1 MWSKTCINSYISD
14 TDFEKLKKAYWLKK
28 TSGKVK
34 VKEEKETSSM
44 APGSPPTPP
53 HTPQSPP
60 RQNLPCNLSQTSQ
73 TTASSVIPM
82 TNTTTATGTTP
93 ITNSSSQS
101 SSPQQQQQV
110 HSHPNQTIGNSPL
123 NQILTQNPALAQ
135 LLQQNPAIL
144 SQNPQLAQLL
154 QQNIQAQI
162 GSVLYP
168 QNIRRDESEESRIPT
183 TLASLVGMKVEG
195 ADPKVSEHLSVLKVL
210 TNSSGLQMRYIFS
223 TPQQN
228 TFHNK
233 NFEDSD
239 SMQ

>member
-1 MWSKTCINSYISD
+1 MSSD
-14 TDFEKLKKAYWLKK
+14 DR
-28 TSGKVK
+28 KVK

-60 RQNLPCNLSQTSQ
+60 RQNLPCNLSHTSQ
-73 TTASSVIPM
+73 TTATSVIPM
-82 TNTTTATGTTP
+82 INTTTATGTTP
-93 ITNSSSQS
+93 ITNSSSLS
-101 SSPQQQQQV
+101 SSPQHHHHHHQQQQQQQEQQQQQQQQQI

-162 GSVLYP
+162 GSVLFP
-168 QNIRRDESEESRIPT
+168 QNIRRDESEESRKLFEPHMILLSPT
-183 TLASLVGMKVEG
+183 SSFFAAASGRN
-195 ADPKVSEHLSVLKVL
+195 PKFYHLTGVKEDL
-210 TNSSGLQMRYIFS
+210 NYIVC
-223 TPQQN
+223 PL
-228 TFHNK
+228 
-233 NFEDSD
+233 
-239 SMQ
+239 